1 MLQGK
6 LLPLRFTLRTH
17 NEWAGKIDRLG
28 EPFLAAQFDQPL
40 ALHLGQGLWSIPAV
54 VCSFVKVA
62 HDLHGK
68 LIADRSLYRAES
80 RGAHLWR
87 TTQWLRSAA
96 PGMFW
101 AVNPLC

>member
-28 EPFLAAQFDQPL
+28 EPFLAAQFDQPV

-68 LIADRSLYRAES
+68 LIADRP
-80 RGAHLWR
+80 GALG
-87 TTQWLRSAA
+87 S
-96 PGMFW
+96 
-101 AVNPLC
+101 